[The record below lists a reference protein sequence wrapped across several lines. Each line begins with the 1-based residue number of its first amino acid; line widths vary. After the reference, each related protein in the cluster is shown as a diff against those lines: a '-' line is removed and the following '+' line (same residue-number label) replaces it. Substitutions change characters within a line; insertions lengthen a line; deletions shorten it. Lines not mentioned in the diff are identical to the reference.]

1 MQARNMGPRILKP
14 SFEIQS
20 ILQSN
25 FREPPL
31 REHALAPKALPVFH
45 EVSEHCG
52 GDYDRNASQRIIT
65 PESLRSST
73 MHFRSPSVR
82 T

>member
-1 MQARNMGPRILKP
+1 MQARNMGPRILRP

-31 REHALAPKALPVFH
+31 REHTLAPKLCLFSRRFQHIVVVIMTVMLPR
-45 EVSEHCG
+45 EYNNS
-52 GDYDRNASQRIIT
+52 
-65 PESLRSST
+65 
-73 MHFRSPSVR
+73 
-82 T
+82 